1 MEKRRKDMEVGG
13 IEKKK
18 ECVEL
23 RLDGKRSGDEK
34 NGDERRVEEMIGEV
48 NRDGAELLEM
58 KIIIGVTSER

>member
-1 MEKRRKDMEVGG
+1 MGE

-18 ECVEL
+18 ECVML

-34 NGDERRVEEMIGEV
+34 KDGEEERRVEEMIGEV
-48 NRDGAELLEM
+48 NRDEAELLEM